1 METQLPTTTA
11 ELLSSLPEQKRTQ
24 LLEKLGPVEKAIAL
38 YDWKNHWARPKQL
51 PPKGD
56 WTIWVL
62 LGGRGAGKTRTGAE
76 WFRERAESRP
86 RGRGMLIANTPA
98 DARDVMIAGE
108 SGILS
113 VCPPWNYPA
122 YEPSKR
128 TLTWPNGYIATVR
141 SAHNPE
147 AVRGPE
153 QDTLWT
159 DELAAWPEKKGRKAW
174 DNAMFGLRLGEDP
187 QVLVST
193 TPKPIPL
200 LKEILAHPGAVTIKS
215 STYENR
221 SNLATAFFGTILA
234 KYVGTTLGRQ
244 EIDAELLEE
253 AEGALW
259 KHALIEKGRVK
270 EHPDF
275 IRAVVGVDP
284 SGGVVETGIVTAGLS
299 KDGHVYVVADESLR
313 GTPHTWGSIAVSQYV
328 RHKLDHV
335 VGEKNFGGTMVEH
348 VVQTAAKSMGVA
360 VRYKDA
366 LASRGKTIRAEPV
379 VALYEQNRV
388 HHVGVF
394 SALEAEMTTWVPG
407 EPSPNR
413 IDALVWAVTELAVD
427 ELKPVEQVEV
437 LWG

>member
-1 METQLPTTTA
+1 ML
-11 ELLSSLPEQKRTQ
+11 
-24 LLEKLGPVEKAIAL
+24 LLEKLSPVEKAIAL
-38 YDWKNHWARPKQL
+38 YDWKQHWARPKQR
-51 PPKGD
+51 PPEGA
-56 WTIWVL
+56 WTIWAL

-76 WFRERAESRP
+76 WFRDRAESRP
-86 RGRGMLIANTPA
+86 RGRGMLLANTPA

-113 VCPPWNYPA
+113 VCPPWNRPN

-128 TLTWPNGYIATVR
+128 TLTWPNGYIATIR

-153 QDTLWT
+153 QDTVWA

-200 LKEILAHPGAVTIKS
+200 LKEILAHPGTVTTKS

-221 SNLATAFFGTILA
+221 SNLATAFFGTILR
-234 KYVGTTLGRQ
+234 KYEGTTQGRQ
-244 EIDAELLEE
+244 EIEAEMLEE

-259 KHALIEKGRVK
+259 KNALIEKGRVTSY
-270 EHPDF
+270 PDLV
-275 IRAVVGVDP
+275 RAVVGVDP

-299 KDGHVYVVADESLR
+299 RDGHVYVLADESLR
-313 GTPHTWGSIAVSQYV
+313 GSPHTWGSITVSQYV
-328 RHKLDHV
+328 RYKLDHV

-348 VVQTAAKSMGVA
+348 VVQTAAKAMGVA

-388 HHVGVF
+388 HHVGTF

-407 EPSPNR
+407 EASPNR

-427 ELKPVEQVEV
+427 ELKPVQQVEV
-437 LWG
+437 QWG